1 MDLELTVKLTEI
13 VEKTTTVK
21 FKVEDTDE
29 TNLEQLQFK
38 KAIWRDLNDENKYDL
53 KEELI
58 DATPETY
65 NNKRFQIGDLG
76 DVILSCTKTSSTFE
90 PATNTGD
97 RTIVIAGSSKT
108 RRGSVGVSEWL
119 KGK

>member
-13 VEKTTTVK
+13 VEKTTTVT

-29 TNLEQLQFK
+29 TNLHQLQFK
-38 KAIWRDLNDENKYDL
+38 GAIWSDLNDETKDWL

-58 DATPETY
+58 DAAPDTY
-65 NNKRFQIGDLG
+65 KNQCFQISDLG
-76 DVILSCTKTSSTFE
+76 DVILTCTKTSSTFE

-97 RTIVIAGSSKT
+97 RTITIAGSSKT
-108 RRGSVGVSEWL
+108 RRDSVSVTEL
-119 KGK
+119 I